1 MKTPPVI
8 PSSPK
13 VKDIVPMKKWLIV
26 ACCLA
31 LSACARNRAIPYV
44 PNPNVSEPAK
54 IIERVIKYQP
64 PAYNT
69 VPYRVS
75 AENDCILMWMAEER
89 KYGSIGGQIFG
100 SSIPVDVSSVICYR
114 NIGKIALNK
123 TDIWYAE
130 VSDRLGN
137 WMCYVYSFDEKEV
150 KLFIDAMY
158 TMMAKQ

>member
-1 MKTPPVI
+1 
-8 PSSPK
+8 
-13 VKDIVPMKKWLIV
+13 
-26 ACCLA
+26 
-31 LSACARNRAIPYV
+31 
-44 PNPNVSEPAK
+44 
-54 IIERVIKYQP
+54 
-64 PAYNT
+64 
-69 VPYRVS
+69 
-75 AENDCILMWMAEER
+75 MWMAEER